1 MSNKEKSWL
10 PEDVVSKNLNCLSK
24 EIFGAVKRDNTQIMQ
39 RYSEREGIIGTGDDG
54 YDFVPRK

>member
-1 MSNKEKSWL
+1 M

>member
-24 EIFGAVKRDNTQIMQ
+24 EIFGVVKRDNVQIMQ
-39 RYSEREGIIGTGDDG
+39 WYSDREEIIRPGDG
-54 YDFVPRK
+54 WYDFVPRK